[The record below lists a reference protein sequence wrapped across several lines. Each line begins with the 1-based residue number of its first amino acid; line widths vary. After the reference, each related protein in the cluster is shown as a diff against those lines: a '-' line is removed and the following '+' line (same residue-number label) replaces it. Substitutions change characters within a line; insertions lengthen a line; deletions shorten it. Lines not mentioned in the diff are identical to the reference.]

1 MPPQIEPEPEEADE
15 QEEEIEEEITTEEGH
30 QDYFNLDASLSE
42 VENIHKETAKYQT
55 EEELKAKYSKL

>member
-15 QEEEIEEEITTEEGH
+15 QEEEIATEEGN
-30 QDYFNLDASLSE
+30 QDYFNLDASLSD
-42 VENIHKETAKYQT
+42 VENIHEETAKYQT